1 MNNDGNGFVWTLL
14 VLLAA
19 NPAGSAQGLSPD
31 APPGQNFD
39 LSHWQLTLPVD
50 SSGGS
55 NGTAVEIDPSDLT
68 AGYLNAPYFCTG
80 GDGAIVFECPAVG
93 ATTSGSEDPRTEL
106 RELINTNDNSI
117 DWPPNGYNV
126 LTAQCAV
133 NGVAPGGSL
142 GLGQIHGYSVNIPLV
157 ILRYDNTLNQGTIDA
172 TVKYMSDGTPYNNH
186 TDNVLTFTNVGLNAP
201 INYQLVLS
209 NGVVFITVN
218 GVTQSQNLY
227 ASDTN
232 WANVSFYFKA
242 GNYYLDN
249 GGTSLASQV
258 SFYALNASHGPVIS
272 SVVRAGSKLVFGGFG
287 GQAGSNYE
295 VRAST
300 NLAMPFSAWSSV
312 QTKTFDSNGNF
323 NFTESFGT
331 TQRKFYIIKQK

>member
-1 MNNDGNGFVWTLL
+1 MTETASFGRCWFCWQPIQ
-14 VLLAA
+14 
-19 NPAGSAQGLSPD
+19 PARPRGCLPTPAR
-31 APPGQNFD
+31 QNFD

-93 ATTSGSEDPRTEL
+93 ATTRARRIRETEL

-186 TDNVLTFTNVGLNAP
+186 TDNVLTFTNVGLKRANRLP
-201 INYQLVLS
+201 VGLEQRG
-209 NGVVFITVN
+209 GVHR
-218 GVTQSQNLY
+218 G
-227 ASDTN
+227 
-232 WANVSFYFKA
+232 
-242 GNYYLDN
+242 
-249 GGTSLASQV
+249 
-258 SFYALNASHGPVIS
+258 
-272 SVVRAGSKLVFGGFG
+272 
-287 GQAGSNYE
+287 
-295 VRAST
+295 
-300 NLAMPFSAWSSV
+300 
-312 QTKTFDSNGNF
+312 
-323 NFTESFGT
+323 
-331 TQRKFYIIKQK
+331 